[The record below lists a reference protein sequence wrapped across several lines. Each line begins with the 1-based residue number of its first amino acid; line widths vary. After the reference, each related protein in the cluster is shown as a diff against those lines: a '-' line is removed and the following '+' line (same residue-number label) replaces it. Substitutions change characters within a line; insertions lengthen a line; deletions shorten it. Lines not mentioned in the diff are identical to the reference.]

1 MKKDRKQLL
10 TVLLL
15 LVTSLILTTSCND
28 DDKKTEQPQ
37 TPTVTIKINAV
48 DLGLPSGTK
57 WAEANLGAEKP
68 QDLGLFYAWGETIGY
83 GLDAWVGRPFDCT
96 KYQWCSG
103 SETTFTKYCTDASV
117 GTVDNKTTLDPEDD
131 VAHVIWGGKWRMP
144 TKQEMV
150 ELLDNCTWEWTTLNG
165 VNGYRVTSK
174 KQGYTNRSIFLPAA
188 GHALNLRYEYG
199 SRGSYW
205 SSTIE
210 PLNDGMGSLS
220 CHSAAIIDFS
230 SRHAVISYG
239 SRESGYSIRPVCP

>member
-1 MKKDRKQLL
+1 MEH
-10 TVLLL
+10 
-15 LVTSLILTTSCND
+15 SLDEYIET
-28 DDKKTEQPQ
+28 
-37 TPTVTIKINAV
+37 
-48 DLGLPSGTK
+48 
-57 WAEANLGAEKP
+57 ANNVS
-68 QDLGLFYAWGETIGY
+68 Y
-83 GLDAWVGRPFDCT
+83 GLLQLGIQPGDKVALISTSRPE
-96 KYQWCSG
+96 W
-103 SETTFTKYCTDASV
+103 
-117 GTVDNKTTLDPEDD
+117 
-131 VAHVIWGGKWRMP
+131 VIWGGKWRMP

-174 KQGYTNRSIFLPAA
+174 KQGYTNRSIFLPAS